1 MLLGEPPPSQGDL
14 HFKIFDIPVRVHP
27 FFWIVALILGIPVA
41 DSEDGGLKLLIW
53 VVALFVSILIHEL
66 GHAVAALAH
75 GWKPWVTLYGMGGLA
90 SYRPTYHTTRRSLV
104 ISFAGP
110 LAGFLFLAMVLAV
123 MLAAGRAIAL
133 VSKLPFIVFD
143 YNPIAEVD
151 WLIYYLI
158 QINLF
163 WGLVNLLPVYPL
175 DGGQISREIF
185 IRANPH
191 DGVRQS
197 LLLSIFTGAGIAV
210 CALMVFERMFMAL
223 LFGYLAFSSYTV
235 LQQMSGRGGFGG
247 QNRWH

>member
-27 FFWIVALILGIPVA
+27 FFWIVALILGIPA
-41 DSEDGGLKLLIW
+41 AESEDGGLKLLIW

-90 SYRPTYHTTRRSLV
+90 SYRPTYHTTRSSVV

-110 LAGFLFLAMVLAV
+110 LAGFLFLAMVLAL
-123 MLAAGRAIAL
+123 MLAAGREIAL
-133 VSKLPFIVFD
+133 VSGLPFIIFD

-185 IRANPH
+185 LRANPH

-235 LQQMSGRGGFGG
+235 LQQMSGRGG
-247 QNRWH
+247 